1 MGKVAAKIKATLY
14 FGMEGAGIFCYFYLR
29 VGDSW
34 RSRAAPLKRMRR
46 GAPQSST
53 AIFAA
58 SMSSPTLAWSNREQ
72 RRREGGVHGGVDWKE
87 REDKRERGDIRERGW
102 CPLPHFH
109 VVSTS
114 VTCIIHTQTYQCE
127 RCNMLWF
134 SSNIILREGDRLF
147 NYYSIC
153 DLSQIICHKF
163 ECLDTCKSRQI
174 CNI

>member
-1 MGKVAAKIKATLY
+1 MGKVAAKIKAALY

-114 VTCIIHTQTYQCE
+114 VTCIIHTQTNHCD
-127 RCNMLWF
+127 RCNMLLF
-134 SSNIILREGDRLF
+134 SSNIILRETDYLITTTSVA
-147 NYYSIC
+147 NYVSHIC
-153 DLSQIICHKF
+153 LNRHVDTFK
-163 ECLDTCKSRQI
+163 CLGSRYM
-174 CNI
+174 